1 MRVFLKVMALALSL
15 SFAAPAHGEAVTLDA
30 LKIKA
35 GLLYNYLKYTD
46 WPQRSTDVSY
56 LNVCLYGGDPF
67 RGALQ
72 SLDGRTAQ
80 QYTIRLLHA
89 RTLVDLKTCNALFID
104 ATLEDKL
111 PDIFAATRGQGVL
124 TMSNIE
130 NFALR
135 GGMVGFSMRGNHIH
149 VVVNKAVA
157 EKDNIHIQPS
167 MLKMGEVV
175 NQ

>member
-1 MRVFLKVMALALSL
+1 MAVLILLLALSP
-15 SFAAPAHGEAVTLDA
+15 AAAQADA
-30 LKIKA
+30 LTRDELKIKA
-35 GLLYNYLKYTD
+35 GLLYNYLKYTT
-46 WPQRSTDVSY
+46 WPPRETEAAY

-67 RGALQ
+67 RGQLQ

-89 RTLVDLKTCNALFID
+89 KTLNDIKACDALFID
-104 ATLEDKL
+104 AAAEKNL
-111 PDIFAATRGQGVL
+111 PDIFAVTHGQGVL
-124 TMSNIE
+124 TMSDIE

-135 GGMVGFSMRGNHIH
+135 GGMVGFSMQGKHIH
-149 VVVNKAVA
+149 VVVNKSVA
-157 EKDNIHIQPS
+157 EKDGIHIQPS